1 MAESHGT
8 TTIEKETPQ
17 AAPNVHTQSD
27 RVAAKRPSRA
37 HARSRTVAPIGAWLG
52 TSTWPAYSAA
62 GITAAYGL
70 LKAYWVFGG
79 TALWSIAP
87 LSQDMIDKVRS
98 HTAPT
103 WFVVADAVSVVL
115 AVAGVLFAM
124 ATVRPRRW
132 LPVWLVRWSL
142 WPLATFMVLR
152 AMLGIIGDVQQIAS
166 GASGALTH
174 TALWDLALW
183 APLFLI
189 WGLLW
194 AATALTYTRRAHPT
208 RERVA

>member
-1 MAESHGT
+1 MARSHGT
-8 TTIEKETPQ
+8 ATVERQTPQ
-17 AAPNVHTQSD
+17 AVPNVHTHSG
-27 RVAAKRPSRA
+27 RVGAKRSSRA
-37 HARSRTVAPIGAWLG
+37 HTRNRTVAAIKAWLG
-52 TSTWPAYSAA
+52 TSTWPAYCAA
-62 GITAAYGL
+62 GITAAYGV

-87 LSQDMIDKVRS
+87 LPQDLIEKLRS

-103 WFVVADAVSVVL
+103 WFVIADAVSLVL
-115 AVAGVLFAM
+115 AVGGVFFAL

-132 LPVWLVRWSL
+132 LPVGLVRWSL

-152 AMLGIIGDVQQIAS
+152 AINGIIGDVQQIAS
-166 GASGALTH
+166 GASGPLTH
-174 TALWDLALW
+174 TALWDLTLW

-194 AATALTYTRRAHPT
+194 AATALTYARRVHSL

>member
-1 MAESHGT
+1 
-8 TTIEKETPQ
+8 
-17 AAPNVHTQSD
+17 
-27 RVAAKRPSRA
+27 
-37 HARSRTVAPIGAWLG
+37 LG
-52 TSTWPAYSAA
+52 TRTWPAYCAA

-87 LSQDMIDKVRS
+87 LPQELIDKLQS

-103 WFVVADAVSVVL
+103 WFVVADAASMVL
-115 AVAGVLFAM
+115 AGVGVFFAL

-132 LPVWLVRWSL
+132 LPVWLVRWLL

-152 AMLGIIGDVQQIAS
+152 GMLGILGDVPQIAS
-166 GASGALTH
+166 GESGAVTH
-174 TALWDLALW
+174 TALWDLGLW
-183 APLFLI
+183 APLFLT

-194 AATALTYTRRAHPT
+194 AATALTYIRRVRTT
-208 RERVA
+208 RERVARAARHPHTCAHALAVPTHAGSRRSYSGARRAQRTRASGG